1 MHQLESGQT
10 TDTGYGE
17 GRSPTTR
24 QRSNLHALRP
34 PWGLGPPTP
43 RRPRPEG
50 GFCNVIVNQTGRP
63 RPAVVAQLA
72 TLSPSGEEPVMPDL
86 WDTNPENVPD
96 TPGEQPAPATSD
108 HDPKEVRLKDHRGRL
123 RSPAYILIALVI
135 ALGSI
140 LLLIAG
146 VMLAPG

>member
-1 MHQLESGQT
+1 
-10 TDTGYGE
+10 
-17 GRSPTTR
+17 
-24 QRSNLHALRP
+24 
-34 PWGLGPPTP
+34 
-43 RRPRPEG
+43 
-50 GFCNVIVNQTGRP
+50 VNQTGWL

-72 TLSPSGEEPVMPDL
+72 TLPPSGEEPVMPDL
-86 WDTNPENVPD
+86 WDANPENVPD
-96 TPGEQPAPATSD
+96 TPGEQPAPAASD
-108 HDPKEVRLKDHRGRL
+108 HDPKEVRLKDRGRL